1 MPAPDVAGIEVPSE
15 TLTGAARTIAR
26 AAAAAGYTVRATRS
40 IGWRV
45 PRVTGQEVARQ
56 AAVTVSGT
64 MGGWGFRAQHTERD
78 GWDVIQHRP
87 GWPPA
92 SGNTVTLLAVL
103 RAQTP
108 AEVKA

>member
-1 MPAPDVAGIEVPSE
+1 VGAIVVEAGSLVG
-15 TLTGAARTIAR
+15 TAGTIAR

-45 PRVTGQEVARQ
+45 PRVTGQEVVRQ